1 MALYT
6 HCLVARKEAALQK
19 MQIEGFTE
27 KEYGMVRLESVGDVL
42 FQALMLDNIRL
53 DDGRIYAYLFDRRMR
68 KCLMNNLMNWLQSLK
83 IMT

>member
-1 MALYT
+1 M
-6 HCLVARKEAALQK
+6 QK

-53 DDGRIYAYLFDRRMR
+53 DDGRIYAEYISIYL
-68 KCLMNNLMNWLQSLK
+68 
-83 IMT
+83 TGG

>member
-53 DDGRIYAYLFDRRMR
+53 PLMTHVAGFSENSMTFIMVVEYMQNIYLF
-68 KCLMNNLMNWLQSLK
+68 
-83 IMT
+83 I